1 MRRTTLI
8 AKKRTRK
15 LDAFF
20 RKVSSTTLVAA
31 SDHDAELLKHI
42 KTGQPTRLTFK
53 RIRNYQFH
61 KKFFALLDF
70 AFDHWTPPDNY
81 VGEKN
86 FDQFRADVIILC
98 GFYHQWIRLDGSTRT
113 MPKSISF
120 GSMTED
126 EFEKLFTK
134 AIDVIIRHV
143 QMEYQYDAE
152 QLRSVIEQVEAFE

>member
-1 MRRTTLI
+1 M
-8 AKKRTRK
+8 
-15 LDAFF
+15 DAFF

-42 KTGQPTRLTFK
+42 KTGDPTRLTFK
-53 RIRNYQFH
+53 RIRNYEFH

-113 MPKSISF
+113 MPKSIAF

-126 EFEKLFTK
+126 EFEKAADGAANDRWRSL
-134 AIDVIIRHV
+134 ASCRPPHEARDPR
-143 QMEYQYDAE
+143 AGL
-152 QLRSVIEQVEAFE
+152 LRIYS